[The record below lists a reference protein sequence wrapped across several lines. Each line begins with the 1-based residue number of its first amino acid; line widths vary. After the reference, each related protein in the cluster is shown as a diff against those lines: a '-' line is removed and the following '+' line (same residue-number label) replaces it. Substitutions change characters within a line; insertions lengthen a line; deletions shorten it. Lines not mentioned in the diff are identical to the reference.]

1 MEKTALETGL
11 GARIFSTDHNVI
23 ARQYFFLSLA
33 AVLLGSALSLL
44 MRFHLIYPNAQFAG
58 VTMPPEYYLSLLT
71 LHGTLMVFFVLTLAP
86 LNAFGNLVLPEQ
98 LGATAMAFPRLN
110 RLSFWTTALSFVLII
125 GSFLATGGGPLSGW
139 TAYPPLSAVGAIA
152 GPGEGL
158 GQTLWFFSIGLFSI
172 ASLVTSIN
180 MIATVIDERAPG
192 MTLMRMPLTCWNWFV
207 TSILSLLAF
216 SVLFAAL
223 LLIVLDRLAGTS
235 FFVPSGLLV
244 GDETI
249 QHTGGSPLLWQHLF
263 WFFGHPEVYIAI
275 LPGMGI
281 VSHLISNFSR
291 KPLFG
296 YRAMVWA
303 SISIAFLGLLVWG
316 HHMFISGLSPY
327 SAIAFSLLTMII
339 GAPSAVKTFNWI
351 ATAWN
356 GSLRLT
362 TAMLFSL
369 GFVSIFVTGGL
380 SGLFLGQPQIDA
392 YFHDTYFVVAHFH
405 LIMGIAALFAI
416 FAATFYWFPLM
427 FGRMMNERLGKL
439 HFYLTFIGAYATF
452 LPMHFAGF
460 AGNPRRYSDFTTFDF
475 LAQVMPLQRWI
486 TFSAFFLASVQLIFL
501 WNLIWSL
508 RRGPKAPDN
517 PWQATSL
524 EWSTHKGV
532 VLHGPYEY
540 GAPGASRDYVM
551 QNEP

>member
-1 MEKTALETGL
+1 MEKAASLERHTG
-11 GARIFSTDHNVI
+11 GRIFSTDHRTI
-23 ARQYFFLSLA
+23 ARQYFFLSLI
-33 AVLLGSALSLL
+33 AVLAGTVLSLV
-44 MRFHLIYPNAQFAG
+44 MRFHLIYPMTPIAG
-58 VTMPPEYYLSLLT
+58 NVMAPEYYLSLLT

-86 LNAFGNLVLPEQ
+86 VNAFGNLVLPEQ
-98 LGATAMAFPRLN
+98 LGASRMAFPRLN
-110 RLSFWTTALSFVLII
+110 MLSFWISAAAFVILIASFFAV
-125 GSFLATGGGPLSGW
+125 GGGPLSGW

-158 GQTLWFFSIGLFSI
+158 GQTLWFASIGLFSVG
-172 ASLVTSIN
+172 SLLTAMN
-180 MIATVIDERAPG
+180 FIATVIDERTPS
-192 MTLMRMPLTCWNWFV
+192 MPLMEMPLTCWNWFV
-207 TSILSLLAF
+207 TAILALLAF

-223 LLIVLDRLAGTS
+223 ILILLDRLAGTD
-235 FFVPSGLLV
+235 FFVPAGLLINDQLIAQ
-244 GDETI
+244 G
-249 QHTGGSPLLWQHLF
+249 GGSPLLWQHLF

-281 VSHLISNFSR
+281 VSQLISNFSG
-291 KPLFG
+291 KPVFG
-296 YRAMVWA
+296 RRVMIWA

-316 HHMFISGLSPY
+316 HHMFISGLNPY
-327 SAIAFSLLTMII
+327 SAIAFSLLTMTI

-369 GFVSIFVTGGL
+369 GFVSVFVTGGL

-405 LIMGIAALFAI
+405 LIMGIAALFGI

-427 FGRMMNERLGKL
+427 FGRLLNERLGKL
-439 HFYLTFIGAYATF
+439 HFYLTFIGAYAVF

-460 AGNPRRYSDFTTFDF
+460 AGNPRRYADFTSFDF

-486 TFSAFFLASVQLIFL
+486 TFSAFALAAVQLIFL
-501 WNLIWSL
+501 WNLFYSM
-508 RRGPKAPDN
+508 RRGEVPTEN
-517 PWQATSL
+517 PWQADTL
-524 EWSTHKGV
+524 EWSDSKTR
-532 VLHGPYEY
+532 PR
-540 GAPGASRDYVM
+540 SR
-551 QNEP
+551 